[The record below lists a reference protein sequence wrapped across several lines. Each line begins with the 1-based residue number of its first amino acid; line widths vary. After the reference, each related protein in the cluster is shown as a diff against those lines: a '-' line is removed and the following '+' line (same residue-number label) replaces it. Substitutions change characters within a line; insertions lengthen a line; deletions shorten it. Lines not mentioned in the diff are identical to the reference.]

1 MSLRTPT
8 AATALACAV
17 VAGAALMPHVVLAQ
31 ADISAGVTAGY
42 NWALLVVRAVA
53 AIMVMGAFVMFA
65 VGRFA
70 WWSGAIM
77 LVGILGAAKSSAIAQ
92 AIFGS

>member
-1 MSLRTPT
+1 MSLRIPSVT
-8 AATALACAV
+8 AGLACTV
-17 VAGAALMPHVVLAQ
+17 VLGAALMPHVALAQ
-31 ADISAGVTAGY
+31 ADISAGVTAAY
-42 NWALLVVRAVA
+42 NWAVVVVRAVA

>member
-1 MSLRTPT
+1 MSLRTPSV
-8 AATALACAV
+8 AAALACAV
-17 VAGAALMPHVVLAQ
+17 VAGAALMPQPALAQ
-31 ADISAGVTAGY
+31 ADINAGVTAAY
-42 NWALLVVRAVA
+42 NWAVVVVRAVA